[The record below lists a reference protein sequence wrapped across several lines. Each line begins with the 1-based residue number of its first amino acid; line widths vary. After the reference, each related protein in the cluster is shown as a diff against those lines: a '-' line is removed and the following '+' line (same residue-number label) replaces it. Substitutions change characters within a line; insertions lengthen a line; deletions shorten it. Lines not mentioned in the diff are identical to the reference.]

1 MHASKRDQRLILE
14 GASAAWAAHDVACV
28 RACVHRDAVYRHYL
42 PPGAWPIPST
52 LRGKQN
58 IAQALSH
65 FLHDFDV
72 IRYRP
77 LKIARDDSGLWVS
90 RITFQY
96 AHKLTGH
103 SFDGIAR
110 IRTQMEDDKIR
121 SFEIIHDAPRLHA
134 FFEMVSRMAVEA

>member
-1 MHASKRDQRLILE
+1 MHASERDQRLILE
-14 GASAAWAAHDVACV
+14 GAAAAWAAHDLAAVK
-28 RACVHRDAVYRHYL
+28 ACVHRDAFYKHYL
-42 PPGAWPIPST
+42 PPGAWPIPSS

-58 IAQALSH
+58 IVQSLSH

-77 LKIARDDSGLWVS
+77 LKIVSEGSGLWVS

-96 AHKLTGH
+96 AHKITGH
-103 SFDGIAR
+103 SFEGTAR
-110 IRTQMEDDKIR
+110 IRTEMEDDKIR

-134 FFEMVSRMAVEA
+134 FFEMVSRMGVEA